1 MADAIFDQ
9 FAQNYED
16 VHTKSITL
24 SGEESIFFVE
34 LKMKLLSDYLDE
46 KVVSPLKTLKIV
58 DYGCGTGRAASFV
71 KHYFPQ
77 SSFIGVDPS
86 LKSIEVARKHFPE
99 DTFQVLG
106 TDGSIPEKEVDI
118 IFAAGVF
125 HHIPEAEQA
134 GAVQHI
140 MNALKPGG
148 YFVLF
153 EHNPYNP
160 LTVRVV
166 KSCPFDEGV
175 ILLKP
180 KLSRSL
186 LQGQDLLFE
195 HQRYYFFFPNFLSF
209 LRPLER
215 WLRWMPLGAQY
226 MIVARK
232 PEAIHE

>member
-16 VHTKSITL
+16 VHTKSIAL

-34 LKMKLLSDYLDE
+34 LKMKLLSDYFGE
-46 KVVSPLKTLKIV
+46 KAVSPLKIV

-71 KHYFPQ
+71 KRYFAQ

-86 LKSIEVARKHFPE
+86 PKSIEVARKHFPD
-99 DTFQVLG
+99 DTFRVLG
-106 TDGSIPEKEVDI
+106 TDGSIPEQEVDI

-160 LTVRVV
+160 LTVKVV
-166 KSCPFDEGV
+166 RSCPFDEGV

-186 LQGQDLLFE
+186 LHRQDLLLE
-195 HQRYYFFFPNFLSF
+195 HQRYYFFFPKVLSF

-232 PEAIHE
+232 PEATHE

>member
-1 MADAIFDQ
+1 MADATFDQ

-16 VHTKSITL
+16 VHAKSIAL

-34 LKMKLLSDYLDE
+34 LKIKLLREYFE
-46 KVVSPLKTLKIV
+46 ERATTNLKIL

-71 KHYFPQ
+71 KRYFPQ

-86 LKSIEVARKHFPE
+86 PKSIEVARKHFPD
-99 DTFQVLG
+99 DTFRVLG
-106 TDGSIPEKEVDI
+106 TDGSIPEKEVDV

-125 HHIPEAEQA
+125 HHIPKAEQA

-186 LQGQDLLFE
+186 LHRQAFLFE
-195 HQRYYFFFPNFLSF
+195 HQRYYFFFPKFLWF

-226 MIVARK
+226 MIVAK
-232 PEAIHE
+232 KSEGVHE